1 MLAQLAYLFINSINW
16 SSGPIIMVTT
26 KTYTLMILDDEED
39 ILTLYHDYL
48 SSKGHRIIRTYVNA
62 DNILQDID
70 IECPDAYIID
80 YRLLGNM
87 NGIEVAIEILKKFP
101 LACIVFITAV
111 ELLDQE
117 ISKHDIFSDKNID
130 VLIKPV
136 KLNHIQDS
144 LANLINKTQAPSVID
159 VK

>member
-1 MLAQLAYLFINSINW
+1 
-16 SSGPIIMVTT
+16 MVTT
-26 KTYTLMILDDEED
+26 KTYTIMILDDEED

-48 SSKGHRIIRTYVNA
+48 SGKGHTIIRTYANA
-62 DNILQDID
+62 DTILQDIN
-70 IECPDAYIID
+70 IEPSDVYIID

-101 LACIVFITAV
+101 LASNVFITAV

-130 VLIKPV
+130 VLLKPV
-136 KLNHIQDS
+136 KLNQIQDS
-144 LANLINKTQAPSVID
+144 LLTLLSKN
-159 VK
+159 